1 MRKLFFTLALASIA
15 GAASAQSVSLDKV
28 SKSMVPQ
35 LPTLNQRMAF
45 AKEEVKTPKK
55 TISNGVYYQPQ
66 GGLWRC
72 FDLFSGLGYFVTTY
86 SVPSMT
92 DVTFKNM
99 CTGTPSWTINS
110 QDASSLVD
118 ANGNLVGNYLP
129 GGSFYGPV
137 VAVGKTTWS
146 YGDNNLYNLKGYGSY
161 DTPLIVTD
169 SITSLGLVSP
179 VAAYEYRGTY
189 YSNQQNWGSM
199 DNDYM
204 YGSGTYTEEAS
215 DGTTTVFTG
224 TAAEQV
230 FPALASPLYVEQ
242 IAVEGSTFTQPIA
255 AGKSLTVYI
264 TDVKE
269 QTSSAGTTRKV
280 AGDNILQTLTAS
292 AADTLDF
299 KSSFDINSKTRKSG
313 TILFSKK
320 VVDDFGGESIE
331 PFVIPAGQEYAIVVS
346 GLDQDGIDFGI
357 EGRATE
363 DEYAVEVG
371 RQVITDGTDY
381 YRFGYSN
388 CALNVSLYGMFEN
401 MFVATSGLMNEEPE
415 NIEYN
420 KIRVSAD
427 GQSTNYEGTSF
438 EASNGVP
445 VYTATAFFDGDGLA
459 NYDIPDLPS
468 WISCSVYTDYYSNN
482 GFNLLIFSFEPLP
495 DGVTGRNAV
504 LTLSGRGGITA
515 DKNICIAQGDA
526 VLAVDG
532 VNVDEKKST
541 DSRMFN
547 LAGQQVSKNYKG
559 IVVKG
564 GKKFM
569 NK

>member
-1 MRKLFFTLALASIA
+1 MRKLFFTLALASLA

-28 SKSMVPQ
+28 NKSMVPQ

-45 AKEEVKTPKK
+45 AKEGVKTPKK

-66 GGLWRC
+66 GGLWRG
-72 FDLFSGLGYFVTTY
+72 FDLFSGLGYYRTAY
-86 SVPSMT
+86 SMPSLT

-99 CTGTPSWTINS
+99 CTGTPSWTINGN
-110 QDASSLVD
+110 DASSSVD
-118 ANGNLVGNYLP
+118 ENGNLVEMFSP
-129 GGSFYGPV
+129 CRAFYAPV

-146 YGDNNLYNLKGYGSY
+146 YGDNNLYTLRGVGDYS
-161 DTPLIVTD
+161 TPMVVTD
-169 SITSLGLVSP
+169 SVTTLCLVSP
-179 VAAYEYRGTY
+179 VAAYEYNGTY
-189 YSNQQNWGSM
+189 YSNQQNWGAM

-204 YGSGTYTEEAS
+204 YGSGTYTDE
-215 DGTTTVFTG
+215 TTYKG

-242 IAVEGSTFTQPIA
+242 IAVDGSSLTQPIA
-255 AGKSLTVYI
+255 DGKTLTVYV

-269 QTSSAGTTRKV
+269 QTASDGSVRKV

-292 AADTLDF
+292 ATDTLDF
-299 KSSFDINSKTRKSG
+299 KYSYAINNKTRKFG
-313 TILFSKK
+313 TVLFSKK

-357 EGRATE
+357 EGRSTE
-363 DEYAVEVG
+363 DEYDVEVG
-371 RQVITDGTDY
+371 RQVITDGNEY
-381 YRFGYSN
+381 FRFGYQN
-388 CALNVSLYGMFEN
+388 CALNVSLYGMFEK
-401 MFVATSGLMNEEPE
+401 MFVATSGMMNDEPE

-427 GQSTNYEGTSF
+427 GTTMTYEGTDYDATS
-438 EASNGVP
+438 GVP
-445 VYTATAFFDGDGLA
+445 VYTATAFFDGDGLS
-459 NYDIPDLPS
+459 NYDIDLPD
-468 WISCSVYTDYYSNN
+468 WIHCSVYTDYYGNA
-482 GFNLLIFSFEPLP
+482 GFNLLIFTVDALP
-495 DGVTGRNAV
+495 AGVTGRNAV
-504 LTLSGRGGITA
+504 LTLSGRGGIEA

-532 VNVDEKKST
+532 VNVEEKKSS